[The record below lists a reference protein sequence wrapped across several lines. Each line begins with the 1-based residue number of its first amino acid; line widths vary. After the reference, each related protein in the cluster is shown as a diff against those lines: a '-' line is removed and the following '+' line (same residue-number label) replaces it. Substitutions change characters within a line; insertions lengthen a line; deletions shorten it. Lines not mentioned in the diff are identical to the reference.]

1 MQSYPLLHIPHE
13 YGIVL
18 GGRVGH
24 GARRCVEG
32 YASGFLVVSPVQ
44 SDAFGLNPRFR
55 ARFGC
60 GGSSGR
66 PAFVL
71 CEGKV
76 TRDFIGDGAFE
87 RSAILPPPSCQ
98 QLPYS
103 IASLLVFLL
112 VILGGRRIVIVT
124 VIVIAPL
131 LHLGKEITRQ
141 SNTFRVC
148 RLRPFSAIA
157 IGRYISVLFVVV
169 VVAPFVSR
177 INILIAIAAISLI
190 PFWSL

>member
-98 QLPYS
+98 PLPYS
-103 IASLLVFLL
+103 IAFLL
-112 VILGGRRIVIVT
+112 VILGGRRIVIDT
-124 VIVIAPL
+124 VIVIAPSSIL
-131 LHLGKEITRQ
+131 ERKSRATRIRFA
-141 SNTFRVC
+141 SAVSTRSPLSPSEDTF
-148 RLRPFSAIA
+148 PS
-157 IGRYISVLFVVV
+157 S
-169 VVAPFVSR
+169 
-177 INILIAIAAISLI
+177 SL
-190 PFWSL
+190 